1 MNDNFVNERNYF
13 FEQLKK
19 KLKNGSFT
27 SDERTKWKNYS
38 RAHLYITT
46 TQITENLQQRPD
58 LTTQLN
64 YVDLNKFLLNLNRFR
79 REVVEMS
86 WHKLF
91 LASTKSDL
99 RNVWLELTAT
109 GYSKTIRL
117 HMTTWSYVNH
127 TLQNLIYFLLGFQGA
142 SRTSYHFNI
151 FL

>member
-1 MNDNFVNERNYF
+1 MFQNELWKIYRFFLNKLFFWTFFQWENERNRLKMNDNFVNKRNYF
-13 FEQLKK
+13 SLTIEK

-91 LASTKSDL
+91 LASTKSDP
-99 RNVWLELTAT
+99 RNIWLE
-109 GYSKTIRL
+109 
-117 HMTTWSYVNH
+117 
-127 TLQNLIYFLLGFQGA
+127 
-142 SRTSYHFNI
+142 
-151 FL
+151 